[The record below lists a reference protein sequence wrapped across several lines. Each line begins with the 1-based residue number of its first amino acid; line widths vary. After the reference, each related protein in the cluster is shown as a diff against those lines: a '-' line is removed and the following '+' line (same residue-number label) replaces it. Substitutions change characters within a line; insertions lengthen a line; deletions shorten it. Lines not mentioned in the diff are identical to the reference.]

1 MTHIVIVGHGSLPSG
16 LRDAA
21 ELILGAQQQLHVV
34 ELPPEQ
40 TPEGLRADLVRV
52 LDAAGQAVVLTDV
65 FGGTP
70 HNVAAVE
77 GALRTDV
84 EVLTGASLPMVIEL
98 LTSKATG
105 VAELAAAA
113 VEAGRSGVAHVKL
126 TARAN
131 GG

>member
-1 MTHIVIVGHGSLPSG
+1 MRIVIVGHGTLPSG

-21 ELILGAQQQLHVV
+21 ELILGAQEHLHVV

-40 TPEGLRADLVRV
+40 SPEGLRADLVRA
-52 LDAAGQAVVLTDV
+52 LEDAEQAVVLTDV

-77 GALRTDV
+77 GALRTGV
-84 EVLTGASLPMVIEL
+84 EVLTGASLPMVIEV
-98 LTSKATG
+98 LTNKATCA
-105 VAELAAAA
+105 AELAAAA